1 MRPRVFLEG
10 AAPIP
15 ILDEYDFTNVQIGT
29 VDNILT
35 DDPND
40 RKFAL
45 WFSLD
50 RRSAT
55 TLQKET
61 IRNIGKR
68 LHLVVGGQTIGV
80 HPIEKSISNGV
91 LPFVL
96 SYVATEENAL
106 FLYQELSVSL
116 THIKAE
122 FAENKA

>member
-15 ILDEYDFTNVQIGT
+15 ILDEYDFTSIQIGT

-35 DDPND
+35 DNPAD
-40 RKFAL
+40 RRFAL

-61 IRNIGKR
+61 LQKKKIFG
-68 LHLVVGGQTIGV
+68 T
-80 HPIEKSISNGV
+80 
-91 LPFVL
+91 F
-96 SYVATEENAL
+96 
-106 FLYQELSVSL
+106 
-116 THIKAE
+116 
-122 FAENKA
+122 